1 MINAVGREIPD
12 EILQKMKKPA
22 FTGAYS
28 PKKDVIIRTTA
39 KSRCAAIE
47 KGKTAESKL
56 LVSIEDVIEKTGIK
70 DGMTISFHHHMRNE
84 GLDPENPKHRSEHYK
99 RLRIDEKILGE
110 ILSGISRAFGNYITD
125 DEAEMFLVKCEESLE
140 EHEKKSK

>member
-1 MINAVGREIPD
+1 M
-12 EILQKMKKPA
+12 
-22 FTGAYS
+22 
-28 PKKDVIIRTTA
+28 KKDVKERA
-39 KSRCAAIE
+39 E
-47 KGKTAESKL
+47 KFRDR
-56 LVSIEDVIEKTGIK
+56 V
-70 DGMTISFHHHMRNE
+70 HHHMRNE

-140 EHEKKSK
+140 EHEKNLNKIIYIRALIYLKSFLFYL